1 MGNALLWNVWKLN
14 IGKNGGFLYCFVFY
28 ICFVSYSTENTVS
41 LVEKYTR
48 PKKSFF
54 FSTDHLFWNSD
65 SYWYLGSQVW
75 EAKPRIVE
83 AFNGVLTTSWYE
95 REVVLLGI
103 LVMLL
108 GSNLKSLVPYKCSA
122 QSCFCWR
129 SGAECLV
136 CWHNK
141 GDAGQSN
148 QCTETVFKQQ
158 NGAPD
163 AFLCAMSAS
172 GEPPTTLF
180 FFFSLCV

>member
-28 ICFVSYSTENTVS
+28 ICFVCYSTENTVS

-75 EAKPRIVE
+75 EAKPKIVE

-122 QSCFCWR
+122 QSPAFAGGLVQSAWFADVTR
-129 SGAECLV
+129 ETLASLTSVQKLSSSSKMVLLTPSHVLCLPLGG
-136 CWHNK
+136 HPLP
-141 GDAGQSN
+141 SF
-148 QCTETVFKQQ
+148 VF
-158 NGAPD
+158 A
-163 AFLCAMSAS
+163 
-172 GEPPTTLF
+172 
-180 FFFSLCV
+180 LCV